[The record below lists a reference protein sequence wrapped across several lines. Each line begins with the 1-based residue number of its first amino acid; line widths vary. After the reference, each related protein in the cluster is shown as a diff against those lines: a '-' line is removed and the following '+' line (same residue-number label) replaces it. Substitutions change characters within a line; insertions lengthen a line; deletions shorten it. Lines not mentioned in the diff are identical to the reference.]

1 MSTNGS
7 DDAYWRRPP
16 DNAPTP
22 AQPVQPPST
31 GPVGYQGPPPSTPP
45 PPDWRPE
52 WVVQVPAARS
62 LPGQDHNVL
71 DAEERSARTLTYGI
85 GLVAGAIMIVLFCAL
100 CGRVLF

>member
-1 MSTNGS
+1 
-7 DDAYWRRPP
+7 
-16 DNAPTP
+16 
-22 AQPVQPPST
+22 
-31 GPVGYQGPPPSTPP
+31 
-45 PPDWRPE
+45 
-52 WVVQVPAARS
+52 